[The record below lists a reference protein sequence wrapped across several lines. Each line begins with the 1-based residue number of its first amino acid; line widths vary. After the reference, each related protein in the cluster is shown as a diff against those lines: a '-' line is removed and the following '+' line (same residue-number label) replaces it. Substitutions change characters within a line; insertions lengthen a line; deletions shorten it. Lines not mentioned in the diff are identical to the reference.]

1 MARRSRILIA
11 LGVAVAA
18 LVVASPASAIYRD
31 YDPGD
36 AEAPTIERTSAKD
49 DTGGK
54 AGCSLTLSTGQTIIY
69 DHGYSFST
77 VNKATGKTHTFTCVD
92 GKWVETVS
100 SVIPTY
106 ENYYEVEKAYIE
118 PDNDLVLVNSY
129 SPTEGWYAAP

>member
-36 AEAPTIERTSAKD
+36 ADAPTIQRTATKD
-49 DTGGK
+49 DTGS
-54 AGCSLTLSTGQTIIY
+54 AGCSVTLSTGQTIVY
-69 DHGYSFST
+69 PHGYSFSIT
-77 VNKATGKTHTFTCVD
+77 NKATGKKHTFTCEN
-92 GKWVETVS
+92 GKWVETVE
-100 SVIPTY
+100 SVSPTY
-106 ENYYEVEKAYIE
+106 EHYYEAEKAYVE

-129 SPTEGWYAAP
+129 SSAEGWYAAP